1 MLCLGSLLA
10 LDETLFIERFGSAKL
25 PCETDDKPF
34 LSGTNTVYW
43 YKGTE
48 LSPDNLILV
57 HSLTLDRVEYNEG
70 YSDKKYQ
77 YDRDDQSL
85 TVTNV
90 DYTDERKY
98 RCESSYPDGVITSLI
113 ILGKLNTHYVEN
125 LYLL

>member
-1 MLCLGSLLA
+1 MA

-48 LSPDNLILV
+48 LSPGNLILV

-70 YSDKKYQ
+70 YSDAKYQ
-77 YDRDDQSL
+77 YGRDDHSL

-90 DYTDERKY
+90 DYTDEGKY

-113 ILGKLNTHYVEN
+113 MLSKLTQNVFKT
-125 LYLL
+125 YLLL